1 MCLLCSHCYVPELF
15 PGTQVL
21 LLLGNPSSAGVTS
34 TARGSALDLWSRP
47 RRPQFHR
54 GSVIPGQIA
63 GQWLQ
68 ITPRHLLSSSHGLH
82 YLTKDTAFLL
92 SAPHCPFP
100 VYLYATFSMILHPKS
115 SKSPLWTQVSST
127 LKKPCTDSAGWI
139 RTTNSGQGWEGKPE
153 LPTQQPGSTLSMF
166 PWQWGQM
173 RRMLSHKADPYLYVR
188 VSNLLHITPAGLH
201 PPEQGHFFPAP
212 YFSLSVTCA
221 CAPITNSWMQFS
233 VMLLINKVV
242 AQRVLLPIPRLHCF
256 IQVLLWGGGHCKWM
270 LLATEQLSTAYKGAG
285 FSTHRAIPS
294 HLFWTR
300 VKQAASQNLIYVSSG
315 EKL

>member
-1 MCLLCSHCYVPELF
+1 MFFKPLTCQNHTCEFPKQPLGTGEGPSLHTRNPRCNSCWINPKPLQIMCLLCSHCYVPELF

-127 LKKPCTDSAGWI
+127 SKKPCTDSAGWI

-173 RRMLSHKADPYLYVR
+173 RRML
-188 VSNLLHITPAGLH
+188 
-201 PPEQGHFFPAP
+201 
-212 YFSLSVTCA
+212 
-221 CAPITNSWMQFS
+221 
-233 VMLLINKVV
+233 
-242 AQRVLLPIPRLHCF
+242 
-256 IQVLLWGGGHCKWM
+256 
-270 LLATEQLSTAYKGAG
+270 
-285 FSTHRAIPS
+285 
-294 HLFWTR
+294 
-300 VKQAASQNLIYVSSG
+300 
-315 EKL
+315 